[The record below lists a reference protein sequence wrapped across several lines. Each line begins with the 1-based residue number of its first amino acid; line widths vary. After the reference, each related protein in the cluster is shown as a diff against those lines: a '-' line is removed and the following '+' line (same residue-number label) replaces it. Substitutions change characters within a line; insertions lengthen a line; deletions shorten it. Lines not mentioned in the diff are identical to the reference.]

1 MLSLERTKLIE
12 VEFTMKGRKTDFK
25 ITCKKK
31 PQNDIETFHSNGS
44 SEFSQAPKSRK
55 KQNMK
60 TKKYQIMAKIT
71 ANERIS
77 IYLTNRSVCMLMEF
91 IEYSFDKNN

>member
-1 MLSLERTKLIE
+1 
-12 VEFTMKGRKTDFK
+12 
-25 ITCKKK
+25 
-31 PQNDIETFHSNGS
+31 
-44 SEFSQAPKSRK
+44 
-55 KQNMK
+55 
-60 TKKYQIMAKIT
+60 MAKIT